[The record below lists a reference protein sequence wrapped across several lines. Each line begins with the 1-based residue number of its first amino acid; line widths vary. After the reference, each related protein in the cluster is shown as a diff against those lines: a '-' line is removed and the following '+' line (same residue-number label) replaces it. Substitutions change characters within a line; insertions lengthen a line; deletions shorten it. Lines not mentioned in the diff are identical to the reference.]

1 MQPKRTVLAATLA
14 VIVSSALLT
23 GCGESEGGSNFTL
36 GAGGNSASQ
45 TGSVSFGIADAPVDE
60 VKEVMVA
67 VDKITLKRSGA
78 DDVVIDRFTST
89 DLNLVDVDSFQIDL
103 LQYQGGSQAIIIDD
117 LELRAGSYSDLILT
131 ILDEDLNQSYVVELD
146 DSQKIIKVPSDT
158 LKLGGFTV
166 AAEEVQTFTIE
177 FNLRQ
182 AMTYRPGP
190 DQYNLKPRGIRLQDN
205 DGDRKIS
212 GSVDS
217 SLFDTEADCSSK
229 TDPTLG
235 NMVYL
240 YEGHDLIVDNLA
252 DVFDADDDNLTTT
265 IPSAAIAPFAVAA
278 VTEFGVDQWRYEF
291 AFLPAGDY
299 TLVFS
304 CAAEDDDPVQ
314 YDGLTLPLPSDQWVE
329 LTTGAS
335 NIGCDLP
342 VVDNGCP

>member
-1 MQPKRTVLAATLA
+1 MQSKRVFLVATL
-14 VIVSSALLT
+14 VALVTPILLI

-36 GAGGNSASQ
+36 GAGGNNANQ
-45 TGSVSFGIADAPVDE
+45 TGSVSFGIADAPVDD
-60 VKEVMVA
+60 VKEVVIA
-67 VDKITLKRSGA
+67 VDKITLKKSGR

-89 DLNLVDVDSFQIDL
+89 DLNLLDVDSFQIDL
-103 LQYQGGSQAIIIDD
+103 LQYQGGNQAIIIDD
-117 LELRAGSYSDLILT
+117 LELPAGSYTDLILS

-166 AAEEVQTFTIE
+166 AAEGVQTFTIE

-205 DGDRKIS
+205 EGDRKIS

-217 SLFDTEADCSSK
+217 SLFDTETDCNSK

-240 YEGHDLIVDNLA
+240 YEGHDLNVDNLA
-252 DVFDADDDNLTTT
+252 DVYDADDDNLTTT
-265 IPSAAIAPFAVAA
+265 IPTAAIAPFAVTA
-278 VTEFGVDQWRYEF
+278 VAEAGVGQWRYEF

-299 TLVFS
+299 TLAFS
-304 CAAEDDDPVQ
+304 CDAADDDPVQ
-314 YDGLTLPLPSDQWVE
+314 YDGLSLPLPSDQLVE
-329 LTTGAS
+329 LTTVAS
-335 NIGCDLP
+335 NIDCDFP
-342 VVDNGCP
+342 IIDDSCS